1 MKKTLTIILSLLL
14 AIALF
19 AGCGSQPAAVSP
31 SPEGGSGAEASPA
44 PVEKETIRIA
54 TLKGP
59 TTMGLV
65 KLLEDAESGLLDYN
79 VENTICGT
87 ADEIVTLT
95 AAGDIDLAAVPAN
108 LAATLYNKTEGQI
121 KALAINTLGVLNVIE
136 VGGSI
141 SSIQDLKGKTVYS
154 TGKGTTPEYALNEI
168 LLKNGIDPAS
178 DLTIEYK
185 SEATEIAA
193 YLTGESAVDG
203 AVAVLPQ
210 PYATT
215 VLIKN
220 PEARIAL
227 DLTDEWEKSGIAGQ
241 LLTGVTF
248 AAAKFADDNP
258 ELLDAFLSDYTTSVA
273 WVNDNNEAAAE
284 LIAGLG
290 IVADAA
296 IAQKA
301 LPYCNLACIQGDE
314 MKQALSGYL
323 GVLFAQNPA
332 SVGGSLPGDDFYY
345 NA

>member
-1 MKKTLTIILSLLL
+1 MKKTLTIVLSLIL
-14 AIALF
+14 ALALF
-19 AGCGSQPAAVSP
+19 AGCGSRPAAVSP

-44 PVEKETIRIA
+44 PVEKDTIRIA

-65 KLLEDAESGLLDYN
+65 KLLEDAEKGLLDYN
-79 VENTICGT
+79 VESTVCGT
-87 ADEIVTLT
+87 PDEIVTLT
-95 AAGDIDLAAVPAN
+95 AAGNIDVAAVPAN
-108 LAATLYNKTEGQI
+108 LASTLYNKTEGQVR
-121 KALAINTLGVLNVIE
+121 ALAINTLGVLNVIE

-141 SSIQDLKGKTVYS
+141 SSIGDLKGKTVYS

-168 LLKNGIDPAS
+168 LKQNGIDPSA

-193 YLTGESAVDG
+193 YLTGEGAVEG

-215 VLIKN
+215 VLTKN
-220 PEARIAL
+220 PDARIAL
-227 DLTDEWEKSGIAGQ
+227 DLTDEWKNAGIDGQ

-248 AAAKFADDNP
+248 ASAKFAAESK
-258 ELLDAFLSDYTTSVA
+258 ELLDRFLSDYAASVS
-273 WVNDNNEAAAE
+273 WVNDNHEAAAE

-301 LPYCNLACIQGDE
+301 LPYCNLVCIQGEE

-323 GVLFAQNPA
+323 GVLFNQNPA
-332 SVGGSLPGDDFYY
+332 SVGGTLPGDDFYY